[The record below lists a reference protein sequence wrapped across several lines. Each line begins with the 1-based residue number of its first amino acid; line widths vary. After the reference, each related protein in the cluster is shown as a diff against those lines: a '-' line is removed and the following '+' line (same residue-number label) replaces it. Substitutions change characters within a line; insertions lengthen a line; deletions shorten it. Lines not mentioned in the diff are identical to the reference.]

1 MSMKDF
7 HAWVQSGDYDKSRNT
22 PDFGRHQIDEHDG
35 EYMTAA
41 EKRKAEKGKSTP
53 EWYKGRYEDGKW
65 VSTTKADVL
74 KYRKEW
80 DSKHKK
86 RKERE

>member
-22 PDFGRHQIDEHDG
+22 PDFGRQQIDEHDG

-53 EWYKGRYEDGKW
+53 EWYKGQMVDGKY
-65 VSTTKADVL
+65 VSTTRADVE
-74 KYRKEW
+74 RQ
-80 DSKHKK
+80 KK
-86 RKERE
+86 DYDKSH